1 MEAEKFN
8 EFVDI
13 AQRHAGFGGVA
24 PKRFQLA
31 NRMHDGAARLLW
43 D

>member
-24 PKRFQLA
+24 PKRLEFA
-31 NRMHDGAARLLW
+31 NRMQDGPDRSLCV
-43 D
+43 